1 MRVEVF
7 KAIKKRHAAARIN
20 AEPSRT
26 SRFLNLIFLGKPPP
40 RVPLEN
46 EKRKIG
52 PYKQH
57 VNLVFIFR
65 CSSTTTNPVCEGR
78 VNLLVYSLSLHR
90 HSYIGFILV
99 FASSIHNKQTKTL
112 CVFQCL
118 VHGIF
123 LEIIMLFSSCSKDSL
138 YPTSRSRATMELS
151 PHEIAFSKIHPSN

>member
-52 PYKQH
+52 PYKQKR
-57 VNLVFIFR
+57 LKKKEKLDPLAF
-65 CSSTTTNPVCEGR
+65 
-78 VNLLVYSLSLHR
+78 YD
-90 HSYIGFILV
+90 
-99 FASSIHNKQTKTL
+99 KQL
-112 CVFQCL
+112 R
-118 VHGIF
+118 F
-123 LEIIMLFSSCSKDSL
+123 LDL
-138 YPTSRSRATMELS
+138 
-151 PHEIAFSKIHPSN
+151 